1 MNPEQRRG
9 RTGVSS
15 QPDVAALTW
24 SQEAEL
30 LLHQISL
37 CSWAVSCKFFPSPP
51 FCFFSPPASSWYFWW
66 ASGAALCPAVLGLG
80 EQGRLFS
87 SSCHCYCQGKW
98 YSQAACAA
106 HLLPFFLAADE
117 SKNTLKRA
125 GLSLLACR
133 CETPRPQLLPSSP
146 STQLRG
152 GNGAP

>member
-1 MNPEQRRG
+1 MNSEQQRG
-9 RTGVSS
+9 RAEVSS

-51 FCFFSPPASSWYFWW
+51 FCFFSPPASSWYFRW
-66 ASGAALCPAVLGLG
+66 ASALQYWVWESRGGSSPPLPAIAIAK
-80 EQGRLFS
+80 E
-87 SSCHCYCQGKW
+87 KW

-106 HLLPFFLAADE
+106 RLLPFFLAADE